1 MKASSVEK
9 LNPLGIEVRAARSIY
24 PHFDDREEII
34 DIDMLFRDFI
44 IDVSVTSSHIETT
57 VDAFRLLY
65 EAVASLHHLITRGEF
80 VIDTHEG
87 LAFFG
92 NKKDHDSIEYSIEA
106 ESGVHRNFTMS
117 RAQAILGISLL
128 VSETCRPI
136 EASGEDVY
144 GYLVRFPPRFF

>member
-1 MKASSVEK
+1 M
-9 LNPLGIEVRAARSIY
+9 
-24 PHFDDREEII
+24 
-34 DIDMLFRDFI
+34 
-44 IDVSVTSSHIETT
+44 
-57 VDAFRLLY
+57 
-65 EAVASLHHLITRGEF
+65 
-80 VIDTHEG
+80 IDTHEG

-128 VSETCRPI
+128 VSETCRSI